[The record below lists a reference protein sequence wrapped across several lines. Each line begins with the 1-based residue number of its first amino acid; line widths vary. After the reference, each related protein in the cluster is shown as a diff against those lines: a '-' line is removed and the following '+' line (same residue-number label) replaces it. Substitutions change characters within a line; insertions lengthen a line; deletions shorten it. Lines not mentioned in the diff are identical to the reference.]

1 MREIIKARVV
11 VISLLPAGANKMPTL
26 YKGDGDDGRFETLA
40 LTKTTEEGE
49 LLNVVYV
56 PNRKDAHD
64 DFMSKAAVKDM
75 AHAAAR
81 DGVEIDIKHDGKV
94 LDKKDIFVAEHFLVN
109 KGDTRFQNWK
119 DVDGKD
125 VDLEGAYAT
134 VIKINDDGLRARVK
148 SGELAQVSFA
158 GPATVRAVK
167 SADDPVGILSKL
179 LKALGLGA
187 SSTTETEMKDSE
199 IEALVTTSVEKAL
212 KAVDKA
218 KTAADKAAADAK
230 TAAATPKAVE
240 LDLTDPVAVKK
251 HLTALEDAKGPDLT
265 DPVAVKAHLEKLEKA
280 ELKKDVNF
288 DDPKAVADYLEKI
301 TPGEDA
307 DEDDE
312 DEDDLSHVD
321 EVTKA
326 RLKKAERRSN
336 RDPSD
341 AKDAKEEDI
350 YKAFDKK
357 QRGELEAGSRMAKF
371 INDGN

>member
-1 MREIIKARVV
+1 MREIIKARALI
-11 VISLLPAGANKMPTL
+11 ISLLPAGANKMLTV
-26 YKGDGDDGRFETLA
+26 YKGDGADGRFETLA
-40 LTKTTEEGE
+40 LTKATEEGE
-49 LLNVVYV
+49 LLNVIYV
-56 PNRKDAHD
+56 PDTPDAHG

-81 DGVEIDIKHDGKV
+81 DGVQIDIKHDGKV
-94 LDKKDIFVAEHFLVN
+94 LDKKDVFVAEHFLIN

-134 VIKINDDGLRARVK
+134 VIKINDEGLRARVK

-158 GPATVRAVK
+158 GPATVKAVK
-167 SADDPVGILSKL
+167 SADDDDSLLTKL
-179 LKALGLGA
+179 LKAIGLGA
-187 SSTTETEMKDSE
+187 LSTSDTADTEMKDSE

-212 KAVDKA
+212 KAV
-218 KTAADKAAADAK
+218 ADKADATKVDAAKAADAAK
-230 TAAATPKAVE
+230 ADATK

-251 HLTALEDAKGPDLT
+251 HLTALEDAKGPDLS
-265 DPVAVKAHLEKLEKA
+265 DPVAVKAHLAKLEKA
-280 ELKKDVNF
+280 ELKKGVDF

-301 TPGEDA
+301 TPDET

-321 EVTKA
+321 EVTRA
-326 RLKKAERRSN
+326 RLKKAEQRSN

-341 AKDAKEEDI
+341 AKDENI
-350 YKAFDKK
+350 YKGFEKK
-357 QRGELEAGSRMAKF
+357 QRGELEAGSRMAAY
-371 INDGN
+371 INDQK